1 MGLRRVQ
8 TVRRKSFNLPELDRD
23 TCESLF
29 TSFLRDLLTYERE
42 VVKDAL
48 GILDFPLYFTIEWP
62 KQRTPFH
69 QTRQPFSH
77 SENNSV
83 TAQ

>member
-8 TVRRKSFNLPELDRD
+8 TVRRKSFNLPELDRH
-23 TCESLF
+23 TCKILL
-29 TSFLRDLLTYERE
+29 TTFLRDLLTYERD

-83 TAQ
+83 MAQ